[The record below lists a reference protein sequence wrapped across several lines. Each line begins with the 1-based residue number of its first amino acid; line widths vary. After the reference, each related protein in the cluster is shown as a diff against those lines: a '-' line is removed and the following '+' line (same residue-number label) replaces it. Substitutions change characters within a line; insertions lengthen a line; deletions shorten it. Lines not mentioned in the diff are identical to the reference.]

1 MFSKRIC
8 IKELNEVLIFLNLAS
23 LLEISGWP
31 KPGNVHRTHDFKNTR
46 FEHFLVGIS
55 SIQPSFTEFCSRT
68 YDNYDPI
75 ENNLDNVNIGNFYL
89 SAAEKMMMYQEG
101 GNVLLGHILIL
112 GPLSAAVCI
121 CLKKK
126 EFSFS
131 KFRSV
136 LSELINK
143 ASVEDTLLLYKTI
156 NKCNPGGLGKISKYD
171 LNDED
176 SLDEIRKDKIKL
188 KQIFELSKD
197 YDLISSEYATGF
209 KITLTEA
216 LPYFFMIYEKVRDI
230 NTASVN
236 TFLKILSEHPDTLII
251 RKAGKKKA
259 IEVSNKAKQII
270 LLGGLNSTEGFK
282 QINALDA
289 ELQKESGMLNPGTTA
304 DLLVGVLFLALIF
317 GLRF

>member
-1 MFSKRIC
+1 VFSKRIS
-8 IKELNEVLIFLNLAS
+8 IKELNEILIFLNLAS

-31 KPGNVHRTHDFKNTR
+31 KPGNVHRTHNFRDTR
-46 FEHFLVGIS
+46 FEHFLAGIS
-55 SIQPSFTEFCSRT
+55 SIQPSFTEFCSRI
-68 YDNYDPI
+68 YNNYDPI
-75 ENNLDNVNIGNFYL
+75 ENNLDCINIGDFYL
-89 SAAEKMMMYQEG
+89 SAAEKMMKYQEG

-126 EFSFS
+126 DFTFNTF
-131 KFRSV
+131 KSV
-136 LSELINK
+136 LWELISN
-143 ASVEDTLLLYKTI
+143 ASVEDTILLYKAI
-156 NKCNPGGLGKISKYD
+156 NKCDPGGLGKISKYD
-171 LNDED
+171 LNNEE
-176 SLDEIRKDKIKL
+176 SLVEIRKDRIKL

-197 YDLISSEYATGF
+197 YDMISYEYATGF

-216 LPYFFMIYEKVRDI
+216 LPYFFMIYEKERDI
-230 NTASVN
+230 NIASVN
-236 TFLKILSEHPDTLII
+236 TFIKILSDHPDTLII

-270 LLGGLNSTEGFK
+270 SLGGLNSTKGLK
-282 QINALDA
+282 LINALDD

>member
-1 MFSKRIC
+1 M
-8 IKELNEVLIFLNLAS
+8 L
-23 LLEISGWP
+23 W
-31 KPGNVHRTHDFKNTR
+31 
-46 FEHFLVGIS
+46 
-55 SIQPSFTEFCSRT
+55 
-68 YDNYDPI
+68 
-75 ENNLDNVNIGNFYL
+75 
-89 SAAEKMMMYQEG
+89 
-101 GNVLLGHILIL
+101 
-112 GPLSAAVCI
+112 
-121 CLKKK
+121 
-126 EFSFS
+126 
-131 KFRSV
+131 
-136 LSELINK
+136 ELIDK
-143 ASVEDTLLLYKTI
+143 ASVEDTIFLYKAI
-156 NKCNPGGLGKISKYD
+156 NKCNPGGLGTISKYD
-171 LNDED
+171 LNNEG
-176 SLDEIRKDKIKL
+176 SLDEIRQDKIKL

-216 LPYFFMIYEKVRDI
+216 LPYFFTIYEKERDI

-270 LLGGLNSTEGFK
+270 SLGGLNSAKGLK
-282 QINALDA
+282 QINVLDA